1 MIADTLLNWDK
12 TELANILADTMV
24 DAEDLIEAFPAI
36 EKASFVEESILED
49 FIQSNW
55 KHILSSFEV
64 EELNEWIEEKD
75 YEAEWEQWK
84 NECVERDHEYAEAM
98 ENQYFLSFLELMFCF
113 RNPDLAEQHG
123 YESKFRKS

>member
-12 TELANILADTMV
+12 TELANILADTMA

-55 KHILSSFEV
+55 KLILSSFEV
-64 EELNEWIEEKD
+64 EELNEWIEMKD
-75 YEAEWEQWK
+75 YEEEWERWR
-84 NECVERDHEYAEAM
+84 NECIEDDYEYAEYMNEEYCWALIDF
-98 ENQYFLSFLELMFCF
+98 FLRLQNM
-113 RNPDLAEQHG
+113 DLAEQRR
-123 YESKFRKS
+123 YPSKFRKS

>member
-12 TELANILADTMV
+12 TELANILADTMA

-36 EKASFVEESILED
+36 EKASSIEESILED

-55 KHILSSFEV
+55 KLILSSFDV
-64 EELNEWIEEKD
+64 DELMEWIEVKD
-75 YEAEWEQWK
+75 YEAEWEQWE
-84 NECVERDHEYAEAM
+84 NECVERDHEYAEAK
-98 ENQYFLSFLELMFCF
+98 ENEYFLSFLELMFSF
-113 RNPDLAEQHG
+113 RNQDLAELHG

>member
-12 TELANILADTMV
+12 TELANILADTMA

-36 EKASFVEESILED
+36 EKASSIEESILED

-55 KHILSSFEV
+55 KLILSSFDV
-64 EELNEWIEEKD
+64 DELMEWIEVKD
-75 YEAEWEQWK
+75 YEAEWEQWE
-84 NECVERDHEYAEAM
+84 NECVERDHEYAEAK
-98 ENQYFLSFLELMFCF
+98 ENEYFWSFLELMFSF
-113 RNPDLAEQHG
+113 RNPDLAELHG

>member
-12 TELANILADTMV
+12 TELANILADTMA

-55 KHILSSFEV
+55 KLILSSFEV
-64 EELNEWIEEKD
+64 EELNEWIEMKD
-75 YEAEWEQWK
+75 YEEEWERWK
-84 NECVERDHEYAEAM
+84 NECIEEDQEYAEYM
-98 ENQYFLSFLELMFCF
+98 NDEYWWSFLELMFSF
-113 RNPDLAEQHG
+113 RVMDLAERWGHP
-123 YESKFRKS
+123 SKWRKS

>member
-12 TELANILADTMV
+12 IELANILADMMA

-36 EKASFVEESILED
+36 EKACSIEESILED

-55 KHILSSFEV
+55 KLILSGFDM

-75 YEAEWEQWK
+75 YEEEWERWK
-84 NECVERDHEYAEAM
+84 NESLEDDYEYAEYKNEEYCWAIID
-98 ENQYFLSFLELMFCF
+98 FFFSL
-113 RNPDLAEQHG
+113 RNMDLAEQRG
-123 YESKFRKS
+123 YPSKFRKS